1 MSAPTQTP
9 EGTVSLDAAADLAGI
24 SWAHLW
30 ALVEHGEVPTV
41 EVRGSTRISVSDVQ
55 SLAAQVAAG
64 TVELHERFTNQTT
77 TREAAVD
84 GLAEEPLL
92 PTTDARPD
100 WDTYFLGIAD
110 ATSARADCHR
120 RKVGAVLVDEARRV
134 ISAGYNGAPSGVP
147 GCLSGGCPR
156 GKLTYEQVAG
166 LADYDSGAGRCVAL
180 HAEVNAV
187 LYAARSTRG
196 ATMYI
201 NHEPCG
207 PCLRTMAGAGIAR
220 AVWPTGECDPV
231 AEHVART
238 GC

>member
-1 MSAPTQTP
+1 MTATAQTDDP
-9 EGTVSLDAAADLAGI
+9 TVSLDAAASLAGI
-24 SWAHLW
+24 TRSHLW
-30 ALVEHGEVPTV
+30 ALVERGEIETTQ
-41 EVRGSTRISVSDVQ
+41 VRGPTRICLSTVG
-55 SLAAQVAAG
+55 SLKTQLADDSA
-64 TVELHERFTNQTT
+64 ELRERLAELPELPELTEETT
-77 TREAAVD
+77 TVTADV
-84 GLAEEPLL
+84 
-92 PTTDARPD
+92 RPG
-100 WDTYFLGIAD
+100 WDTYFLGMAK

-134 ISAGYNGAPSGVP
+134 ISAGYNGAPSGVL

-166 LADYDSGAGRCVAL
+166 LSDYDSGAGRCVAL

-220 AVWPTGECDPV
+220 AVWPEGECDPV
-231 AEHVART
+231 AEHVNRT
-238 GC
+238 GTGAPQ

>member
-1 MSAPTQTP
+1 MSTP
-9 EGTVSLDAAADLAGI
+9 TVSLDAAAALAGI
-24 SWAHLW
+24 ARSHLW
-30 ALVEHGEVPTV
+30 SLVESGDVPTV
-41 EVRGSTRISVSDVQ
+41 DVRGHTRICLSV
-55 SLAAQVAAG
+55 LNALKAEVAAD
-64 TVELHERFTNQTT
+64 TAELHARFADQTA
-77 TREAAVD
+77 TRDAAVD
-84 GLAEEPLL
+84 ELAEEPLL
-92 PTTDARPD
+92 PTTDPRPG
-100 WDTYFLGIAD
+100 WDTYFLGIAE

-120 RKVGAVLVDEARRV
+120 RKVGAVLVDESRRV

-156 GKLTYEQVAG
+156 GKLSYEQVAG
-166 LADYDSGAGRCVAL
+166 LSDYDSGPGRCVAL

-220 AVWPTGECDPV
+220 AVWPAGECDPV

-238 GC
+238 GAGGTR